1 MLISVAIPA
10 YNGAEHLR
18 DAIDSVLAQ
27 TYRPLEIIV
36 VDDGSTDDT
45 RAVCESYGDC
55 LKYYYQENDATMGAG
70 ARARAIA
77 QAKGEWVALLDQ
89 DDRWL
94 PRKIAR
100 QVRALSNFS
109 DAVIAFTGFHEIDSL
124 GRVTSEELS
133 GGPSGDVF
141 HRLLRRNPY
150 VASSALIKRSVID
163 EYPPATTDVGVADYD
178 LWLRIAKYHKVV
190 VVDECLTEYRVHE
203 ARYSAN
209 RRRLA
214 AAVLRT
220 LEQQGCRL
228 HSNCTECRDAFRQGL
243 AFISNVAARACL
255 DQYHEA
261 ARSGELAASL
271 VLLKEAIKAAPS
283 RVFLPRQLLAVSK
296 NLVVALIRVI
306 RNGLAAI

>member
-100 QVRALSNFS
+100 QVRA
-109 DAVIAFTGFHEIDSL
+109 
-124 GRVTSEELS
+124 
-133 GGPSGDVF
+133 
-141 HRLLRRNPY
+141 
-150 VASSALIKRSVID
+150 
-163 EYPPATTDVGVADYD
+163 
-178 LWLRIAKYHKVV
+178 
-190 VVDECLTEYRVHE
+190 
-203 ARYSAN
+203 
-209 RRRLA
+209 
-214 AAVLRT
+214 
-220 LEQQGCRL
+220 
-228 HSNCTECRDAFRQGL
+228 
-243 AFISNVAARACL
+243 
-255 DQYHEA
+255 
-261 ARSGELAASL
+261 
-271 VLLKEAIKAAPS
+271 
-283 RVFLPRQLLAVSK
+283 
-296 NLVVALIRVI
+296 
-306 RNGLAAI
+306 